1 LQLNNSNFP
10 RALTYT
16 TVWAIF
22 IYKPVILKE
31 LIELYSKA
39 LTIKEIPDTREKPP

>member
-1 LQLNNSNFP
+1 M
-10 RALTYT
+10 

-39 LTIKEIPDTREKPP
+39 LTIKEIPDTREKLQKLLSKQ